1 MLHPALIW
9 LLCIPVLVSPGWL
22 LVRLIRDEDSPAAE
36 EILFALTLGT
46 WLVSFSA
53 VTLIGLLGLFFPV
66 FVRLPVL
73 RGVALVWDAVLLW
86 RLRRRGPLGPPLRP
100 PRLERWDLL
109 VLGVML
115 GLMLVALV
123 NYNRAFFDEERC
135 IIRSSV
141 LPYYNYFRAG
151 LPMMHELP
159 AWMLDRN
166 PFLFWNGGQREGMS
180 FVLTPFLALFQ
191 YLGFRTCFA
200 FHHLAAAAG
209 TYILGRRL
217 LGHRGLALAAALLLC
232 LNPYTMAMVDVDDN
246 IFALA
251 TGSVA
256 MAFLLRRPVSWF
268 WFMLPYGLFLGIRHE
283 GILTLPGVLYWLR
296 HQPALRGSARRSRRW
311 GLALGSVAFLFPFVL
326 YHVFLVFVHKTPYEA
341 FVAQPAVTHHFL
353 GMQIELHGL
362 LNWPFFD
369 SLARSPFSSHPPL
382 VAFPLALLVGLG
394 ILAWALVPG
403 GLIWLRRH
411 QRGFFGLS
419 LWWFLPFCGLLL
431 FQSNWT
437 EMDKMGIPN
446 TVLTP
451 VVIWVMAGL
460 LALRA
465 GPPALPW
472 KRALLPAGTAA
483 GLVLLLLGAARTPF
497 PVDAR
502 GFDFVPTY
510 MPEGFPLQARSEDP
524 LYVEHEQRR
533 TTRLVLLPW
542 QPSTDSLGLGPQL
555 RVLRRRVATLWQ
567 DIREPG
573 FAYERGNL
581 TALVRS
587 TSGLDDYMHFPVT
600 SIAEASGRLALSE
613 IAVNRE
619 LAQRERVVVELDLR
633 EAPIRQPLL
642 LQPAEGQGPEPIAL
656 EPGRA
661 MRISNLPVEWSDQPV
676 TVLLAGG
683 YVEDVTIAISYGTK
697 DEVDV
702 PDTPG
707 VDWVAGSEL
716 EPRLRLALPADS
728 LVSVI
733 EYTSIKPMR
742 LTTWRLLLDASG
754 GARQVGPVPR

>member
-1 MLHPALIW
+1 MLLTTLIW
-9 LLCIPVLVSPGWL
+9 LLCIPILVSPGWL

-36 EILFALTLGT
+36 ELLFALTLGT
-46 WLVSFSA
+46 WLVSFST
-53 VTLIGLLGLFFPV
+53 VTIIGLLGLFFPV

-73 RGVALVWDAVLLW
+73 LAAAVAWDALLLW
-86 RLRRRGPLGPPLRP
+86 RLRRRGPLAPQLRL
-100 PRLERWDLL
+100 PRFERWDLL
-109 VLGVML
+109 VLAVMA
-115 GLMLVALV
+115 GLLLVALV

-159 AWMLDRN
+159 GWMLDRN

-180 FVLTPFLALFQ
+180 FVLTPFLATFQ
-191 YLGFRTCFA
+191 YLGFRACFA
-200 FHHLAAAAG
+200 FHHLAAASG

-217 LGHRGLALAAALLLC
+217 LGHRGLALGAALLLC

-246 IFALA
+246 LFALA

-256 MAFLLRRPVSWF
+256 LAFLLRKPVSWF

-296 HQPALRGSARRSRRW
+296 HQPPMRSLARRNRRN
-311 GLALGSVAFLFPFVL
+311 GLLLGSVAFLFPFLL

-341 FVAQPAVTHHFL
+341 FVAQPAVAHHFL
-353 GMQIELHGL
+353 GMQFELHGL
-362 LNWPFFD
+362 LNWPFYD

-382 VAFPLALLVGLG
+382 LAFPLALILGLG

-403 GLIWLRRH
+403 GLVWLRRH
-411 QRGFFGLS
+411 RRDFFGLS
-419 LWWFLPFCGLLL
+419 LWWFLPFCSLLL
-431 FQSNWT
+431 IQSNWT

-446 TVLTP
+446 TVFTP

-460 LALRA
+460 LALRQ
-465 GPPALPW
+465 GPPVMAWRRAILPV
-472 KRALLPAGTAA
+472 GTAA
-483 GLVLLLLGAARTPF
+483 VLALLLLGAARVPF

-510 MPEGFPLQARSEDP
+510 MPDGFPLQPRSEDP
-524 LYVEHEQRR
+524 LYVEYEQRR
-533 TTRLVLLPW
+533 TTRMVLLPW
-542 QPSTDSLGLGPQL
+542 QPSSDSLGPGPQL

-581 TALVRS
+581 TALIRS

-600 SIAEASGRLALSE
+600 SIAESRGRLPLSE

-619 LAQRERVVVELDLR
+619 LAEREHVVVELDLR
-633 EAPIRQPLL
+633 EAPIRQSILL
-642 LQPAEGQGPEPIAL
+642 RPAVGSGPEPISL

-661 MRISNLPVEWSDQPV
+661 ARISNLAVDWSDQPV

-683 YVEDVTIAISYGTK
+683 YIEDVTIAISYGTK
-697 DEVDV
+697 DEIDP

-707 VDWVAGSEL
+707 VDFVTGSSL
-716 EPRLRLALPADS
+716 GPRLRLSLPADS

-733 EYTSIKPMR
+733 EATTIKPMR

-754 GARQVGPVPR
+754 QARQVGPVPR